1 MKKNNK
7 LKLLT
12 ASIITM
18 VSSYI
23 VISNRKKEEKLYKL
37 AYIDE
42 VTKLGNKNFFMQKGK
57 EFLENIK
64 NNTNNY
70 LMVLDIDKFK
80 SFNKRYGHQKGNELL
95 YSIGQILTEILNK
108 EAIIARLAND
118 AFGIIFEA
126 RNDIEKILTVI
137 KEKISKIKIENKEY
151 HIYISIGT
159 YKIKEN
165 EKEIEKILDK
175 ALIAHDKIK
184 GNYNKQYMIYN
195 ETLEKEIEKEHDIEL
210 NMQQALENEEF
221 EVYYQPKI
229 NVKTNK
235 IEGAEALVR
244 WKKGDKIIPPSDFI
258 PIFEKNQFIIK
269 LDTYILK
276 KVCKDLEKWKKKYK
290 NISIPLVSV
299 NVSKEHLTRE
309 NFKSEYESIVKKR
322 GITPKEIEIEI
333 TETATIEKDIISM
346 IKEIKEAGFI
356 ISIDDFG
363 TGYSSLSMLQD
374 MSIDT
379 IKIDKIFIDQINLND
394 TKKNIIE
401 YIILIAKKLKI
412 KTVAE
417 GVENKEQVEYLKKL
431 GCDFIQGYYYFKPLT
446 KKEFEKQMN
455 DRDTPN
461 RSQY

>member
-1 MKKNNK
+1 
-7 LKLLT
+7 
-12 ASIITM
+12 
-18 VSSYI
+18 
-23 VISNRKKEEKLYKL
+23 
-37 AYIDE
+37 
-42 VTKLGNKNFFMQKGK
+42 
-57 EFLENIK
+57 
-64 NNTNNY
+64 
-70 LMVLDIDKFK
+70 
-80 SFNKRYGHQKGNELL
+80 
-95 YSIGQILTEILNK
+95 
-108 EAIIARLAND
+108 
-118 AFGIIFEA
+118 
-126 RNDIEKILTVI
+126 
-137 KEKISKIKIENKEY
+137 
-151 HIYISIGT
+151 
-159 YKIKEN
+159 
-165 EKEIEKILDK
+165 
-175 ALIAHDKIK
+175 
-184 GNYNKQYMIYN
+184 MIYN

-235 IEGAEALVR
+235 IEGVEALVR

-276 KVCKDLEKWKKKYK
+276 KVCKDLEEWKKKYK
-290 NISIPLVSV
+290 NISMPLVSV
-299 NVSKEHLTRE
+299 NVSKEHLTRK

-322 GITPKEIEIEI
+322 GINPKEIEIEI

-455 DRDTPN
+455 DRDE
-461 RSQY
+461 R